1 MHILYGRSQRK
12 KRLQDLTIKDA
23 FMFAAVM
30 SDEEQCRHL
39 LELVLNTK
47 ILTIHVVTEKSITYH
62 PEYHG
67 VRLDVMAEE
76 EGSRRR
82 FNVEMQVKTE
92 IALAKRSRYYHAQM
106 DMDALLAGE
115 SYDQLAD
122 TYVIFICDFDP
133 FGNRLYRYTIEN
145 RIQETGK
152 ALNDGSQTIILS
164 TKGKNQSEVPVEL
177 VRFLQYVAQETD
189 EAETEDDYVKMLQE
203 RIKSIK
209 KNRDWEGKYML
220 LEEMMREERE
230 EGRSEGRKEGQ
241 ERINQL
247 NILLSEQNRGED
259 IIKAA
264 TDRDYQ
270 EQLFKEFNL

>member
-1 MHILYGRSQRK
+1 MSGRESQKIERK
-12 KRLQDLTIKDA
+12 RINENGKCKE
-23 FMFAAVM
+23 FA
-30 SDEEQCRHL
+30 
-39 LELVLNTK
+39 
-47 ILTIHVVTEKSITYH
+47 Y
-62 PEYHG
+62 
-67 VRLDVMAEE
+67 VRWQE
-76 EGSRRR
+76 
-82 FNVEMQVKTE
+82 
-92 IALAKRSRYYHAQM
+92 
-106 DMDALLAGE
+106 LLAGE

-220 LEEMMREERE
+220 LEEMMREERM
-230 EGRSEGRKEGQ
+230 EGMQEGLQKGQ

-247 NILLSEQNRGED
+247 NILLSEQNRSED

-270 EQLFKEFNL
+270 ERLFKEFHL

>member
-1 MHILYGRSQRK
+1 MK

-76 EGSRRR
+76 EGTRRR

-92 IALAKRSRYYHAQM
+92 VALAKRSRYYHAQM

-189 EAETEDDYVKMLQE
+189 VAETEDDYV
-203 RIKSIK
+203 

-220 LEEMMREERE
+220 LEEMMREERM
-230 EGRSEGRKEGQ
+230 EGMQEGIQKGQ

-247 NILLSEQNRGED
+247 NILLSEQNRSED

-270 EQLFKEFNL
+270 ERLFKEFHL

>member
-1 MHILYGRSQRK
+1 MRYRTAQQVSNF
-12 KRLQDLTIKDA
+12 LQDLTIKDA

-76 EGSRRR
+76 EGTRRR

-145 RIQETGK
+145 RIQETGN

-220 LEEMMREERE
+220 LEEMMREERM
-230 EGRSEGRKEGQ
+230 EGMQEGIQKGQ

-247 NILLSEQNRGED
+247 NILLSEQNRSED

-270 EQLFKEFNL
+270 ERLFKEFHL

>member
-1 MHILYGRSQRK
+1 
-12 KRLQDLTIKDA
+12 
-23 FMFAAVM
+23 
-30 SDEEQCRHL
+30 
-39 LELVLNTK
+39 
-47 ILTIHVVTEKSITYH
+47 
-62 PEYHG
+62 
-67 VRLDVMAEE
+67 
-76 EGSRRR
+76 
-82 FNVEMQVKTE
+82 
-92 IALAKRSRYYHAQM
+92 
-106 DMDALLAGE
+106 MDALLAGE

-220 LEEMMREERE
+220 LEEMMREERM
-230 EGRSEGRKEGQ
+230 EGMQEGIQKGQ

-247 NILLSEQNRGED
+247 NILLSEQNRSED

-270 EQLFKEFNL
+270 ERLFKEFHL

>member
-1 MHILYGRSQRK
+1 MK

-220 LEEMMREERE
+220 LEEMMREERD

>member
-1 MHILYGRSQRK
+1 MK

-76 EGSRRR
+76 EGTRRR

-133 FGNRLYRYTIEN
+133 FGNRLCRYTIEN

-209 KNRDWEGKYML
+209 KNHDWEGKYML
-220 LEEMMREERE
+220 LEEMMREERM
-230 EGRSEGRKEGQ
+230 EGMQEGIQKGQ

-247 NILLSEQNRGED
+247 NILLLEQNRNED
-259 IIKAA
+259 IIKAI

>member
-1 MHILYGRSQRK
+1 
-12 KRLQDLTIKDA
+12 
-23 FMFAAVM
+23 
-30 SDEEQCRHL
+30 
-39 LELVLNTK
+39 
-47 ILTIHVVTEKSITYH
+47 
-62 PEYHG
+62 
-67 VRLDVMAEE
+67 
-76 EGSRRR
+76 
-82 FNVEMQVKTE
+82 
-92 IALAKRSRYYHAQM
+92 M

-220 LEEMMREERE
+220 LEEMMREERM
-230 EGRSEGRKEGQ
+230 EGMQEGIQKGQ

-247 NILLSEQNRGED
+247 NILLSEQNRSED

-270 EQLFKEFNL
+270 ERLFKEFHL

>member
-1 MHILYGRSQRK
+1 ML
-12 KRLQDLTIKDA
+12 A
-23 FMFAAVM
+23 
-30 SDEEQCRHL
+30 
-39 LELVLNTK
+39 TK
-47 ILTIHVVTEKSITYH
+47 ILRTIW
-62 PEYHG
+62 
-67 VRLDVMAEE
+67 
-76 EGSRRR
+76 
-82 FNVEMQVKTE
+82 
-92 IALAKRSRYYHAQM
+92 IAHTNYHAQM

-220 LEEMMREERE
+220 LEEMMREERM
-230 EGRSEGRKEGQ
+230 EGMQEGIQKGQ

>member
-1 MHILYGRSQRK
+1 MK

-76 EGSRRR
+76 EGTRRR

-92 IALAKRSRYYHAQM
+92 VALAKRSRYYHAQM

-189 EAETEDDYVKMLQE
+189 EAETEDDYVK
-203 RIKSIK
+203 
-209 KNRDWEGKYML
+209 NRDWEGKYML
-220 LEEMMREERE
+220 LEEMMREERM
-230 EGRSEGRKEGQ
+230 EGMQEGIQKGQ

-247 NILLSEQNRGED
+247 NILLSEQNRSED

-270 EQLFKEFNL
+270 ERLFKEFHL

>member
-1 MHILYGRSQRK
+1 MK

-76 EGSRRR
+76 EGTRRR

-189 EAETEDDYVKMLQE
+189 EAETEDDYVK
-203 RIKSIK
+203 
-209 KNRDWEGKYML
+209 NRDWEGKYML
-220 LEEMMREERE
+220 LEEMMREERM
-230 EGRSEGRKEGQ
+230 EGMQEGIQKGQ

-247 NILLSEQNRGED
+247 NILLSEQNRSED

-270 EQLFKEFNL
+270 ERLFKEFHL

>member
-1 MHILYGRSQRK
+1 MGCKEIIGNILR
-12 KRLQDLTIKDA
+12 TIW
-23 FMFAAVM
+23 
-30 SDEEQCRHL
+30 
-39 LELVLNTK
+39 
-47 ILTIHVVTEKSITYH
+47 
-62 PEYHG
+62 
-67 VRLDVMAEE
+67 
-76 EGSRRR
+76 
-82 FNVEMQVKTE
+82 
-92 IALAKRSRYYHAQM
+92 IAHTNYHAQM

-145 RIQETGK
+145 RIQETGN

-209 KNRDWEGKYML
+209 KNRDWEEKYML
-220 LEEMMREERE
+220 LEEMMRDERE
-230 EGRSEGRKEGQ
+230 EGRKEGQ
-241 ERINQL
+241 DRINQL
-247 NILLSEQNRGED
+247 NILLSEQNRSDD

-270 EQLFKEFNL
+270 ERLFKEFHL

>member
-1 MHILYGRSQRK
+1 MK

-76 EGSRRR
+76 EGTRRR

-92 IALAKRSRYYHAQM
+92 VALAKRSRYYHAQM

-189 EAETEDDYVKMLQE
+189 EAETEDDYVK
-203 RIKSIK
+203 
-209 KNRDWEGKYML
+209 NRDWEGKYML
-220 LEEMMREERE
+220 LEEMMREERM
-230 EGRSEGRKEGQ
+230 EGMQEGIQKGQ

-247 NILLSEQNRGED
+247 NILLLEQNRNED
-259 IIKAA
+259 IIKAI

>member
-1 MHILYGRSQRK
+1 M
-12 KRLQDLTIKDA
+12 A
-23 FMFAAVM
+23 
-30 SDEEQCRHL
+30 
-39 LELVLNTK
+39 TK
-47 ILTIHVVTEKSITYH
+47 ILRTIW
-62 PEYHG
+62 
-67 VRLDVMAEE
+67 
-76 EGSRRR
+76 
-82 FNVEMQVKTE
+82 
-92 IALAKRSRYYHAQM
+92 IAYTNYHAQM
-106 DMDALLAGE
+106 DMDAVLAGE

-220 LEEMMREERE
+220 LEEMMREERM
-230 EGRSEGRKEGQ
+230 EGMQEGIQKGQ

-247 NILLSEQNRGED
+247 NILLSEQNRSED

-270 EQLFKEFNL
+270 ERLFKEFHL

>member
-1 MHILYGRSQRK
+1 MSGRESQKIERK
-12 KRLQDLTIKDA
+12 RINENRKCKQ
-23 FMFAAVM
+23 FA
-30 SDEEQCRHL
+30 
-39 LELVLNTK
+39 
-47 ILTIHVVTEKSITYH
+47 Y
-62 PEYHG
+62 
-67 VRLDVMAEE
+67 VRWQE
-76 EGSRRR
+76 
-82 FNVEMQVKTE
+82 
-92 IALAKRSRYYHAQM
+92 
-106 DMDALLAGE
+106 LLAGE

-220 LEEMMREERE
+220 LEEMMREERM
-230 EGRSEGRKEGQ
+230 EGMQEGIQKGQ

-247 NILLSEQNRGED
+247 NILLLEQNRNED
-259 IIKAA
+259 IIKAI

>member
-1 MHILYGRSQRK
+1 MK

-76 EGSRRR
+76 EGTRRR

-92 IALAKRSRYYHAQM
+92 VALAKRSRYYHAQM

-189 EAETEDDYVKMLQE
+189 EAETEDDYVK
-203 RIKSIK
+203 
-209 KNRDWEGKYML
+209 NRDWEGKYML
-220 LEEMMREERE
+220 LEEMMREERMEGMQE
-230 EGRSEGRKEGQ
+230 EIQKGQ

-247 NILLSEQNRGED
+247 NILLSEQNRSED

-270 EQLFKEFNL
+270 ERLFKEFHL